1 MGSRIIGC
9 GGYLPSN
16 VLTNRELVLSID
28 SSEEWIFTRTGIH
41 ERGVAKLETN
51 LDMAYQASLEAIAN
65 SPITKEDIN
74 LIIVAT
80 TTNDQIFPSLA
91 VRLQD
96 MLGITNVAGFDI
108 QAVCSGYIY
117 GLHITDMMNKQYKNI
132 LLVGSEKMSNI
143 TDWQDRS
150 TCILFGDG
158 AAATI
163 IQQQDNDFGIIDSKI
178 YSDGSKHDILFAD
191 FSTRRQGTLGAVS
204 MKGSEVFK
212 YAVNYMKIAID
223 EILVANNMD
232 SQDIDLFIP
241 HQANIRIIDSL
252 SSKMR
257 LDNSKVVKTIDKHGN
272 CSAASIPLAIVEAKK
287 RNMIKP
293 GSLVLM
299 VAFGGGLTWG
309 TCLLRW

>member
-9 GGYLPSN
+9 GGYLPSK
-16 VLTNRELVLSID
+16 VLTNQELVSSID
-28 SSEEWIFTRTGIH
+28 SSDDWIVTRTGIH
-41 ERGVAKLETN
+41 ERRVAELETN
-51 LDMAYQASLEAIAN
+51 LDMAYKASLDAIDN

-80 TTNDQIFPSLA
+80 TTNDKIFPSLA

-96 MLGITNVAGFDI
+96 MLGITNVAAFDI
-108 QAVCSGYIY
+108 QAVCSGYVY
-117 GLHITDMMNKQYKNI
+117 GLHIADMISKKYKNI
-132 LLVGSEKMSNI
+132 LLVGSEKMSSI

-163 IQQQDNDFGIIDSKI
+163 IQRQDNHFGIIDSKI
-178 YSDGSKHDILFAD
+178 YADGSKHDILFSN
-191 FSTRRQGTLGAVS
+191 FSALGRLGVGAVS

-232 SQDIDLFIP
+232 AQNIDIFIP

-252 SSKMR
+252 SSKMH
-257 LDNSKVVKTIDKHGN
+257 LDNSKVVKTIGKHGN
-272 CSAASIPLAIVEAKK
+272 CSAASIPLALVEAKK
-287 RNMIKP
+287 KGILNPGDMI
-293 GSLVLM
+293 LM